1 MWKAHLVDHLKPAM
15 CLDLATAKLL
25 ALSTAARYVGRFI
38 AGKTALFRAE
48 AKEDCFMVI
57 W

>member
-1 MWKAHLVDHLKPAM
+1 MI
-15 CLDLATAKLL
+15 
-25 ALSTAARYVGRFI
+25 STAARYVGRFI

-48 AKEDCFMVI
+48 AEEDCFMVI